1 MTRFFS
7 DLSLTRN
14 GDGTLKPLTPAE

>member
-1 MTRFFS
+1 MHLMIS

-14 GDGTLKPLTPAE
+14 GCQKREIGIPN

>member
-14 GDGTLKPLTPAE
+14 GEGTLKPLTPAE